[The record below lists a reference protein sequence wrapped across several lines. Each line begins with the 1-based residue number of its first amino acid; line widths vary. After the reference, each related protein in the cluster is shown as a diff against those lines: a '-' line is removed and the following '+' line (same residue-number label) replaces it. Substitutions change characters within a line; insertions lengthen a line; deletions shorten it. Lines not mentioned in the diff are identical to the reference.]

1 MRMAQPEGKQH
12 YETLRT
18 CNLRASLSVNSADSW
33 LAGNRPADMMRVIDS
48 PREICRSEPG
58 LEFRYA
64 DNGRNQEVPIQET
77 QGGLAS

>member
-1 MRMAQPEGKQH
+1 MGLAEGKRR
-12 YETLRT
+12 YETLGT

-33 LAGNRPADMMRVIDS
+33 LAGNHPADMMQVIDG
-48 PREICRSEPG
+48 PREICRSEAG

-64 DNGRNQEVPIQET
+64 DDGRNQEVPIQET